1 MPVPPDLNLYKGASS
16 KRLGFFGRRRLFF
29 EEFGRII
36 ANFSVWSVVHL
47 LPPTALTAPNVKLL
61 SSAVQIAFISGL
73 PTTQDR
79 LGNNP
84 IGSSVSDNGK
94 GYKTNQR

>member
-16 KRLGFFGRRRLFF
+16 KRLGSLGGVDCSSRSSGESLRTLVCGLLSTFCRR
-29 EEFGRII
+29 
-36 ANFSVWSVVHL
+36 
-47 LPPTALTAPNVKLL
+47 PLTAPNVKLL
-61 SSAVQIAFISGL
+61 SSAVRIAFISGL